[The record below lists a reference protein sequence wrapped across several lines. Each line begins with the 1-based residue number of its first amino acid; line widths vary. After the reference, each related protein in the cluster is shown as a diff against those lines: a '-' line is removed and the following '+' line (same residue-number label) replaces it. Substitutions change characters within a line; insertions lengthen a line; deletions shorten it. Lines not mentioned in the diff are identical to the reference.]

1 MDKTKDFTLSAN
13 QLFEQLSNV
22 VSAKKIRDRWG
33 DEISRFS
40 LVDIQDNEVICIDRD
55 NNYQYYGMPYSMNG
69 DVATVDFDNA
79 VRKKV
84 VFENF
89 EEGTS
94 DVVEGAFNFADEI
107 TKITDN
113 AFEKVESAN
122 SEKDKAES
130 EYTQVKADYESIK
143 GEYDEMK
150 PKYDEYVSKEEARIK
165 AETEAKKDECFA
177 KFDGY
182 LSEVT
187 EYQALKDSRDD
198 KTVEEIEQSC
208 CVLYAKRDIAI
219 KTEFSKNT
227 KETDVTIMDTS
238 LDNLVDDSFVQTK
251 YGRIKKDK

>member
-1 MDKTKDFTLSAN
+1 
-13 QLFEQLSNV
+13 
-22 VSAKKIRDRWG
+22 
-33 DEISRFS
+33 
-40 LVDIQDNEVICIDRD
+40 
-55 NNYQYYGMPYSMNG
+55 
-69 DVATVDFDNA
+69 
-79 VRKKV
+79 
-84 VFENF
+84 
-89 EEGTS
+89 
-94 DVVEGAFNFADEI
+94 
-107 TKITDN
+107 
-113 AFEKVESAN
+113 
-122 SEKDKAES
+122 
-130 EYTQVKADYESIK
+130 
-143 GEYDEMK
+143 MK